1 MGASFR
7 RALFGPLFSAGDFL
21 RRLQRLF
28 SVPGDDLELVRAQ
41 FAAFSKQVPLLYFIL
56 VTSSLATAYTYTH
69 FAPPWLSLGVP
80 GVLTAICSA
89 RCLWWL
95 RARGRLFDDFY
106 ILKHMRRTR
115 TLAPILTLGFSLW
128 GLMLYQY
135 GDGLAKGQ
143 VMFFV
148 ALTVIACV
156 FCLMHLR
163 PAALAVTFC
172 ANTPFI
178 LFFLFQGHGSQR
190 AVAFNLALVSGA
202 MIIILFICS
211 RDFARLVASQ
221 AETRRLSDENFRVAN
236 LDALTGLPN
245 RRWFFAALDARYIT
259 AARDN
264 TPFAI
269 GIIDLDGFKPVN
281 DTYGH
286 ATGDKLLA
294 EVGRRLS
301 DVCGENVRLARLG
314 GDEFALVVT
323 GDVAPHALAA
333 LGKAI
338 ACVLRVPY
346 AIGTAQAQINCSSG
360 FAVWPDNAATP
371 ELLFECADYALYFA
385 KRHRRGETVLF
396 SAEHAAQIRN
406 DSVIEQALQ
415 SADLQAELS
424 MVFQPIVSMATCRT
438 LAFEALARWNHPQ
451 LGFVPPDRFIA
462 AAERIGLIGTVTR
475 VLFEKALAEAAQWPE
490 DVRLSFNLSAHDLA
504 AHDCVLSL
512 IAAVHRSG
520 VSPKRID
527 FEITETA
534 VVHDFAAARAGVDA
548 FKLMGA
554 GISLDDFGTGYSSL
568 SHVHRLPLDKL
579 KIDRSF
585 VADIATNPAS
595 VKIVRSLLGLCA
607 DMELD
612 CIVEGIET
620 EEQVKVLTALG
631 CFTAQGYH
639 YARPMKPVDIP
650 AWLGISRA
658 AQMVALG
665 AR

>member
-1 MGASFR
+1 MPPLLIFPVDAFR
-7 RALFGPLFSAGDFL
+7 RLK
-21 RRLQRLF
+21 RLF
-28 SVPGDDLELVRAQ
+28 SVPGDDIGLVRAQ

-56 VTSSLATAYTYTH
+56 VSSSLATAYTYTR
-69 FAPPWLSLGVP
+69 FAPIWLSFGVS
-80 GVLTAICSA
+80 GVLTAFCTA
-89 RCLWWL
+89 RCLWWILARRRTLSDTQILHIL
-95 RARGRLFDDFY
+95 RT
-106 ILKHMRRTR
+106 TR
-115 TLAPILTLGFSLW
+115 TLAPILTVAFTIW

-135 GDGLAKGQ
+135 GDGYAKGQ
-143 VMFFV
+143 VIFCM
-148 ALTVIACV
+148 ALTVIGCV

-163 PAALAVTFC
+163 PAALAVTIC

-178 LFFLFQGHGSQR
+178 LFFLFEGHDSLR
-190 AVAFNLALVSGA
+190 AIAFNLALVSMA
-202 MIIILFICS
+202 MVIILFVCS

-245 RRWFFAALDARYIT
+245 RRWFFSSLDEGHAAAV
-259 AARDN
+259 RDQL
-264 TPFAI
+264 PFAI

-294 EVGRRLS
+294 EVGQRLS
-301 DVCGENVRLARLG
+301 DVCGGRVRLARLG
-314 GDEFALVVT
+314 GDEFAMLIT
-323 GDVAPHALAA
+323 GDVSSEALNA
-333 LGKAI
+333 LGKAV

-346 AIGTAQAQINCSSG
+346 TIGTAQAQINCSIG
-360 FAVWPDNAATP
+360 FAVWPDHAATP

-396 SAEHAAQIRN
+396 SADHAAQIRN
-406 DSVIEQALQ
+406 DGVIEQALQ
-415 SADLQAELS
+415 TANLAAELS
-424 MVFQPIVSMATCRT
+424 LVFQPIVSMATCRT
-438 LAFEALARWNHPQ
+438 LAFEALARWNSPI

-462 AAERIGLIGTVTR
+462 AAERIGMIGTMTR
-475 VLFEKALAEAAQWPE
+475 ILFEKALAEATQWPE
-490 DVRLSFNLSAHDLA
+490 DIRLSFNLSAHDVA
-504 AHDCVLSL
+504 ANDCVLAL

-520 VSPKRID
+520 ISPKRID

-534 VVHDFAAARAGVDA
+534 VMHDFVATRAGVDA

-585 VADIATNPAS
+585 VTDIATNPAS

-607 DMELD
+607 DMDLD

-620 EEQVKVLTALG
+620 EAQVKVLTALG

-639 YARPMKPVDIP
+639 YARPMKPADIP
-650 AWLGISRA
+650 AWLDIDRPVQASVRA
-658 AQMVALG
+658 
-665 AR
+665 

>member
-1 MGASFR
+1 MIRPA
-7 RALFGPLFSAGDFL
+7 DFL
-21 RRLQRLF
+21 SRLKRLF
-28 SVPGDDLELVRAQ
+28 TVPGDDMELVRAQ

-56 VTSSLATAYTYTH
+56 VTSSLSTAYTYTH
-69 FAPPWLSLGVP
+69 FAPAWLSIGIP
-80 GVLTAICSA
+80 GILAAFCTA
-89 RCLWWL
+89 RCLWWI
-95 RARGRLFDDFY
+95 RARRQAFDDAY
-106 ILKHMRRTR
+106 ILKCMRVTR
-115 TLAPILTLGFSLW
+115 TVAPILTLAFTVW

-135 GDGLAKGQ
+135 GDGYAKGQ
-143 VMFFV
+143 VMFCM
-148 ALTVIACV
+148 ALTVIGCV

-163 PAALAVTFC
+163 PAALAVTIC

-178 LFFLFQGHGSQR
+178 LFFLLEGHSSLR
-190 AVAFNLALVSGA
+190 AIAFNLALVSVA
-202 MIIILFICS
+202 MVVILMVCS

-221 AETRRLSDENFRVAN
+221 AETRRLSDENSRVAN
-236 LDALTGLPN
+236 LDSLTGLPN
-245 RRWFFAALDARYIT
+245 RRWFFASLDQRQET
-259 AARDN
+259 AVRDQA
-264 TPFAI
+264 PFAV

-294 EVGRRLS
+294 EVGQRLS
-301 DVCGENVRLARLG
+301 DVCGENVSLARLG
-314 GDEFALVVT
+314 GDEFAMVVT
-323 GDVAPHALAA
+323 GDVSAAA
-333 LGKAI
+333 LNALGRAV

-346 AIGTAQAQINCSSG
+346 LIGTAQAQINCSIG
-360 FAVWPDNAATP
+360 FAVWPDSAAAP

-396 SAEHAAQIRN
+396 SGEHAAQIRN

-415 SADLQAELS
+415 TANLQAELS

-438 LAFEALARWNHPQ
+438 LAFEALARWNSPT
-451 LGFVPPDRFIA
+451 LGFIPPDRFIA

-475 VLFEKALAEAAQWPE
+475 ILFEKALAEAAKWPE
-490 DVRLSFNLSAHDLA
+490 DIRLSFNLSAHDVA
-504 AHDCVLSL
+504 ASDCVLAL

-520 VSPKRID
+520 ISPKRLD

-534 VVHDFAAARAGVDA
+534 MVHDFAATRSGVDA
-548 FKLMGA
+548 FKLLGA

-585 VADIATNPAS
+585 VTDIATNPAS

-607 DMELD
+607 DMDLD

-631 CFTAQGYH
+631 CFTAQGY
-639 YARPMKPVDIP
+639 YFARPMAPADIP
-650 AWLGISRA
+650 AWLGIDRPVQAPIRA
-658 AQMVALG
+658 
-665 AR
+665 

>member
-1 MGASFR
+1 MIR
-7 RALFGPLFSAGDFL
+7 PVDFL
-21 RRLQRLF
+21 QRLKRLF
-28 SVPGDDLELVRAQ
+28 SVPGDDMELVRAQ

-56 VTSSLATAYTYTH
+56 VTSSLAAAYTYTR
-69 FAPPWLSLGVP
+69 FAPIWLSAGVP
-80 GVLTAICSA
+80 GVLSAFCGA
-89 RCLWWL
+89 RCLWWIG
-95 RARGRLFDDFY
+95 ARHRQFGDSQ
-106 ILKHMRRTR
+106 ILKIMRATR
-115 TLAPILTLGFSLW
+115 TMAPILTVAFTFW

-135 GDGLAKGQ
+135 GDGYAKGQ
-143 VMFFV
+143 VMFCM

-163 PAALAVTFC
+163 PAALAVTIC

-178 LFFLFQGHGSQR
+178 LYFALEGHGAQR
-190 AVAFNLALVSGA
+190 AIAFNLALVSVA
-202 MIIILFICS
+202 MVVILFVCA
-211 RDFARLVASQ
+211 RDFSRLVASQ
-221 AETRRLSDENFRVAN
+221 AETRRLSDENFKIAN
-236 LDALTGLPN
+236 LDSLTCLPN
-245 RRWFFAALDARYIT
+245 RRWFFANLDARHHV
-259 AARDN
+259 AARDSS
-264 TPFAI
+264 PFAI

-294 EVGRRLS
+294 DVGQRLS
-301 DVCGENVRLARLG
+301 DVCGANVSLARLG
-314 GDEFALVVT
+314 GDEFAMLVT
-323 GDVAPHALAA
+323 GDVSPDALNA
-333 LGKAI
+333 LGRAV

-346 AIGTAQAQINCSSG
+346 SIGAAQAQINCSIG
-360 FAVWPDNAATP
+360 FAVWPDHADTP

-396 SAEHAAQIRN
+396 SGEHAAQIRN

-415 SADLQAELS
+415 SANLTAELS

-438 LAFEALARWNHPQ
+438 LAFEALARWNSPQ

-475 VLFEKALAEAAQWPE
+475 ILFEKALTEAAKWPE
-490 DVRLSFNLSAHDLA
+490 DVRLSFNLSAHDVAAPETVLA
-504 AHDCVLSL
+504 L
-512 IAAVHRSG
+512 IAAVNRSG

-534 VVHDFAAARAGVDA
+534 VVHDFAAARSGVDA
-548 FKLMGA
+548 FKLLGA

-585 VADIATNPAS
+585 VTDIATNPAS

-607 DMELD
+607 DMDLD

-639 YARPMKPVDIP
+639 FARPMPPADIP
-650 AWLGISRA
+650 GWLEIDRPVQASIRA
-658 AQMVALG
+658 
-665 AR
+665 

>member
-1 MGASFR
+1 MIQVD
-7 RALFGPLFSAGDFL
+7 DFL
-21 RRLQRLF
+21 RRLKRLF
-28 SVPGDDLELVRAQ
+28 SVPGDDMGLVRAQ

-56 VTSSLATAYTYTH
+56 VTSCLATAYTYTR
-69 FAPPWLSLGVP
+69 FAPAWLSVYIP
-80 GVLTAICSA
+80 GVLAIFCSI

-95 RARGRLFDDFY
+95 RVRVHGRVLGDTY
-106 ILKHMRRTR
+106 ILKHMRVTR
-115 TLAPILTLGFSLW
+115 TVAPILTMGFTLW

-135 GDGLAKGQ
+135 GDGYAKGQ
-143 VMFFV
+143 VMFCM

-163 PAALAVTFC
+163 PAALAVTLC

-178 LFFLFQGHGSQR
+178 VYFMLDGNGSQR
-190 AVAFNLALVSGA
+190 AIAFNLALVSVA
-202 MIIILFICS
+202 MIIILFVCS

-221 AETRRLSDENFRVAN
+221 AETRRLSDENMRVAN
-236 LDALTGLPN
+236 LDSLTGLPN
-245 RRWFFAALDARYIT
+245 RRWFFACLEQRHKV
-259 AARDN
+259 AARND
-264 TPFAI
+264 TPFAV

-286 ATGDKLLA
+286 ATGDKVLA
-294 EVGRRLS
+294 EVGQRLS
-301 DVCGENVRLARLG
+301 DVCGENVSLARLG
-314 GDEFALVVT
+314 GDEFAMLVT
-323 GDVAPHALAA
+323 GDVSPEALNA
-333 LGKAI
+333 LGRAV

-346 AIGTAQAQINCSSG
+346 AIGSAHAQINCSIG
-360 FAVWPDNAATP
+360 FAVWPENALTP

-406 DSVIEQALQ
+406 DSVVEQALQ
-415 SADLQAELS
+415 TANLHTELS
-424 MVFQPIVSMATCRT
+424 LVFQPIVSMGTRRT
-438 LAFEALARWNHPQ
+438 LAFEALARWNSPQ

-475 VLFEKALAEAAQWPE
+475 ILFDKALAEAAQWPE
-490 DVRLSFNLSAHDLA
+490 DVRLSFNLSAHDVA
-504 AHDCVLSL
+504 AHDCVLAL

-520 VSPKRID
+520 VSPKRLD

-534 VVHDFAAARAGVDA
+534 VVHDFSAARAGVDA

-607 DMELD
+607 DMDLD

-620 EEQVKVLTALG
+620 EAQVKVLTALG
-631 CFTAQGYH
+631 CFTAQGYY
-639 YARPMKPVDIP
+639 YARPMPAAAIP
-650 AWLGISRA
+650 EWLGIERPLQAPIRA
-658 AQMVALG
+658 
-665 AR
+665 